1 MTNDFGVYRN
11 IVTRRPTRAPDSKV
25 SALLGETDAAPPVK
39 VPVVAFTAV
48 AASVPVAFSSV
59 VLFIAFEVVINV
71 AALVIEV
78 VIIVMTVVGLVV
90 AIVGAKVRALVV
102 EVMRGRVVVLRI
114 TGSVSDLLVAVV
126 RTVALTVVV
135 VLTLVVTAV

>member
-1 MTNDFGVYRN
+1 MTHDFGVYRN
-11 IVTRRPTRAPDSKV
+11 IMIKRLTRPPDSNV
-25 SALLGETDAAPPVK
+25 SALLDEMGAAPPVK

-59 VLFIAFEVVINV
+59 VLFIAFEVVIKV

-90 AIVGAKVRALVV
+90 AVVVTRVKALVV
-102 EVMRGRVVVLRI
+102 EVMRGWVVVLSI
-114 TGSVSDLLVAVV
+114 TGSVSDLLGTVV
-126 RTVALTVVV
+126 RTVAFTVV
-135 VLTLVVTAV
+135 VLTLLVTAV